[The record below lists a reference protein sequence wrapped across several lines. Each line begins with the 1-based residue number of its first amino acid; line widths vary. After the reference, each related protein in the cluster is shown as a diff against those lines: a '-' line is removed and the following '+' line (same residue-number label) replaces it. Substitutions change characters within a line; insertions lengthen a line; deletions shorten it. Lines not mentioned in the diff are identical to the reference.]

1 MSPSSPT
8 RVSLIVPCCNEASVL
23 DRFLERVGAV
33 VAALPAYAF
42 AYVFIDDGST
52 DDTWEVLLRAAE
64 DDPAVQLVRLSRNF
78 GHQRALVAG
87 LDFCAG
93 DYGIILDAD
102 LQDPP
107 ELIPEILAQ
116 LDAGY
121 DVVHTVR
128 RDRRVDTV
136 FKRVSA
142 AIMYAFLKRW
152 VLPELPSNAGLYKG
166 FSRRALE
173 ALRQYRERV
182 RFLRGLFATLGF
194 RQTHVTYVREARP
207 GGRSKYGLR
216 SMVRLARDAVVSNS
230 VLPLRFG
237 FYVGVLAVGLWPI
250 LAGAGLACWWM
261 GRLDTPAVWLVAALV
276 WCFGGGAL
284 VMLGFIGEYLKCIV
298 LEVKQRPLY
307 IVEEVRNMPG
317 DTRAPST

>member
-1 MSPSSPT
+1 MNESSPI
-8 RVSLIVPCCNEASVL
+8 RVSLIVPCCNEARVL
-23 DRFLERVGAV
+23 EQFIERVGAV
-33 VAALPAYAF
+33 VDGLPGYAF
-42 AYVFIDDGST
+42 EFVFIDDGST
-52 DDTWEVLLRAAE
+52 DDTWAKLCRAAE
-64 DDPAVQLVRLSRNF
+64 DRSAFLLVRLSRNF

-87 LDFCAG
+87 LDFCTG
-93 DYGIILDAD
+93 DQGIILDAD

-107 ELIPEILAQ
+107 ELIPEILSR
-116 LDAGY
+116 LGEGY

-128 RDRRVDTV
+128 RDRRVDTP
-136 FKRVSA
+136 FKRFSA
-142 AIMYAFLKRW
+142 RLMYGFLQRW
-152 VLPELPSNAGLYKG
+152 VLPELPRNAGLYKG

-194 RQTHVTYVREARP
+194 RQTRVTYVRESRQ

-230 VLPLRFG
+230 VLPLRLG
-237 FYVGVLAVGLWPI
+237 LYLGLLILCAWPLLAGVGL
-250 LAGAGLACWWM
+250 ARWWM
-261 GRLDTPAVWLVAALV
+261 GALGTPALWVLAALV
-276 WCFGGGAL
+276 WGFAGLIL

-307 IVEEVRNMPG
+307 IVEEVRNIT
-317 DTRAPST
+317 D